1 MTRRLFPRLRSD
13 RRGISAVEFGLLAP
27 VFIGLIIG
35 IGQVGILF
43 QAQAGLRHAVQEG
56 ARYATL
62 YVPNSTGK
70 KMRPTDAQI
79 IAKVTSSEYG
89 LNSANITGPSITTG
103 TSNGAT
109 YLDITMSYS
118 VPLNFV
124 FYSPPAITL
133 SETRRAFVQ
142 S

>member
-1 MTRRLFPRLRSD
+1 MKRLLLRLRRD
-13 RRGISAVEFGLLAP
+13 GRGISALEFGLLAP
-27 VFIGLIIG
+27 VFIALIIG
-35 IGQVGILF
+35 IGQMGILF

-62 YVPNSTGK
+62 YVSNNTGT

-89 LNSANITGPSITTG
+89 LNSAYITGPTVTTG

-109 YLDITMSYS
+109 YLDITMSYN
-118 VPLNFV
+118 VPLDFV
-124 FYSPPAITL
+124 FYRPPAVTL
-133 SETRRAFVQ
+133 TETRRAYVQ